1 MPFSIPG
8 IDGENVRDTEA
19 VLREDVVLRDCDVA
33 VIGSGMTGIETA
45 EFLAEQGNRV
55 QIFEMADEIGP
66 GVFPQILTDCLTR
79 LREYGAKLHT
89 KTQLLSIE
97 KDTAVFR
104 LTDSKEMLKVRAD
117 AFVISLGNR
126 PAAELTEQIAA
137 QFDNVRV
144 LGDAVAS
151 GRIEAAVR
159 TGYEAAY
166 FLKV

>member
-1 MPFSIPG
+1 M
-8 IDGENVRDTEA
+8 
-19 VLREDVVLRDCDVA
+19 VLRDCDVA

-97 KDTAVFR
+97 KTR
-104 LTDSKEMLKVRAD
+104 L
-117 AFVISLGNR
+117 F
-126 PAAELTEQIAA
+126 
-137 QFDNVRV
+137 
-144 LGDAVAS
+144 S
-151 GRIEAAVR
+151 G
-159 TGYEAAY
+159 
-166 FLKV
+166 

>member
-1 MPFSIPG
+1 
-8 IDGENVRDTEA
+8 
-19 VLREDVVLRDCDVA
+19 
-33 VIGSGMTGIETA
+33 
-45 EFLAEQGNRV
+45 
-55 QIFEMADEIGP
+55 
-66 GVFPQILTDCLTR
+66 
-79 LREYGAKLHT
+79 
-89 KTQLLSIE
+89 
-97 KDTAVFR
+97 
-104 LTDSKEMLKVRAD
+104 MLKVRAD